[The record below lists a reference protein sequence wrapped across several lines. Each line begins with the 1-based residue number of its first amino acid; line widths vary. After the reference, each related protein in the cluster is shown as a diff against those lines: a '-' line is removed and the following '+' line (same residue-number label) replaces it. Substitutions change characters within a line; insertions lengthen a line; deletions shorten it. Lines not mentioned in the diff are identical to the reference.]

1 MTVRA
6 GAAAARDSWAAEW
19 PPVYDD
25 GYLPPPDQPYWF
37 PERETMPPQAREG
50 LILERLRATVRWAW
64 DRSPF
69 YREKWDAAGVHPE
82 HLRRLE
88 DLHRFPVVT
97 KAELRAEQAAHR
109 PAGRYLCVDR
119 ADVARVHGTSGTTGK
134 PTMFLIGR
142 DDWRRIANAHARIMW
157 GMGLRPSDTIFIA
170 SFFSL
175 YIGSWGALAGGERLR
190 ATCFP
195 FGAGQPGQTL
205 MAVRW
210 LRETRPS
217 AFYGTPSY
225 ALHLAEVAG
234 SEGVDPREFGLRVMF
249 FSGEPGAGIPATRR
263 RIEDLFGAACVDSG
277 SMAEMTPWMSNG
289 ECAHRAGMHLWQ
301 DIVYCEVCDPR
312 TLAPVPYGA
321 EGTPVYTHLERTS
334 QPMIRLLSGDLTRWT
349 DEPCP
354 CGRTYPRLPR
364 GIYGRIDDMVIIR
377 GANVYPSAIEDTLR
391 AIEGF
396 GGEFQMVVS
405 RERAM
410 DELVV
415 RAECSAEVAARAG
428 SSPGVLNSLRDRMA
442 ARLAAVLGIRPVV
455 RCEPPGT
462 LPRTEFK
469 ARRVIDNRKLYEE
482 TLAGGASPAGET
494 PLSPDRR

>member
-1 MTVRA
+1 MTAPGFDFMVA
-6 GAAAARDSWAAEW
+6 GGGSSGSW
-19 PPVYDD
+19 PPVYDED
-25 GYLPPPDQPYWF
+25 YLPPPGQRYWF
-37 PERETMPPQAREG
+37 PERETMPPGERDA
-50 LILERLRATVRWAW
+50 LIVARLRAIVGWAW

-69 YREKWDAAGVHPE
+69 YREKWTQAGVHPG

-97 KAELRAEQAAHR
+97 KAELRTEQAAHP
-109 PAGRYLCVDR
+109 PAGRYLCIDR
-119 ADVARVHGTSGTTGK
+119 GDVARIHGTSGTTGK
-134 PTMFLIGR
+134 PTVFLIGR

-157 GMGLRPSDTIFIA
+157 GMGLRPGDTIFIA

-205 MAVRW
+205 LAVRW
-210 LRETRPS
+210 LRETRPA

-225 ALHLAEVAG
+225 ALHLAEVAA

-249 FSGEPGAGIPATRR
+249 FSGEPGAGIPSTRR

-289 ECAHRAGMHLWQ
+289 ECAHRTGMHLWQ
-301 DIVYCEVCDPR
+301 DVVYCEVCDPR
-312 TLAPVPYGA
+312 TFAPVPYGG
-321 EGTPVYTHLERTS
+321 EGTPIYTHLERTS

-349 DEPCP
+349 DEPCE

-364 GIYGRIDDMVIIR
+364 GIYGRIDDMYIIR
-377 GANVYPSAIEDTLR
+377 GANIYPSAIEDTLR

-396 GGEFQMVVS
+396 GGEFQMVIS

-415 RAECSAEVAARAG
+415 RAEYTADVARRAAAAPGIVSA
-428 SSPGVLNSLRDRMA
+428 LRDRMT

-469 ARRVIDNRKLYEE
+469 ARRVIDNRSLYEE
-482 TLAGGASPAGET
+482 TLAARPRQE
-494 PLSPDRR
+494 PDGR